1 MPRDAATRAAL
12 LAAGAAAVAAAVVL
26 LRRRTACDVE
36 PDRAMPRASAH
47 VDHLPPSPLVLPE
60 PAPTPKPTRA
70 QAAPAECAP
79 AANAAHTNSPHTVDA
94 PCPAP
99 SVAVAAAA
107 EAGAA
112 MPEEAPAVATAA
124 STTAEAS
131 GDAKAGASAAPESA
145 PPRLSPAPAA
155 QTCATG
161 APAERGASE
170 GARAKAARRAPKA
183 RKGETPGDGGG
194 AKAPTLEAATEAAAV
209 LQEIAKETNGR
220 MVAAATKAPAPE
232 AKGENGAS
240 GGAGATGDAAE
251 GSTEADVLV
260 GSVTNRCVLAQPA
273 ELQTLAVPPREASP
287 AKRGNGNGKKARA
300 KPLSSWAEA
309 FVRAMAT
316 LDGTAADAAVQ
327 AQSQLHAALAAARK
341 PGAPRDAVA
350 LTLRAIGYLLAST
363 GQLEQAR
370 VRTIAI
376 PMILIVSTI
385 TGMAMMMMMITG
397 GGVLQAR
404 ALRDASQV
412 RGE

>member
-1 MPRDAATRAAL
+1 MAAAT
-12 LAAGAAAVAAAVVL
+12 
-26 LRRRTACDVE
+26 
-36 PDRAMPRASAH
+36 
-47 VDHLPPSPLVLPE
+47 
-60 PAPTPKPTRA
+60 PT
-70 QAAPAECAP
+70 
-79 AANAAHTNSPHTVDA
+79 TV
-94 PCPAP
+94 
-99 SVAVAAAA
+99 
-107 EAGAA
+107 
-112 MPEEAPAVATAA
+112 
-124 STTAEAS
+124 EAS
-131 GDAKAGASAAPESA
+131 GDAKACASAAPESV
-145 PPRLSPAPAA
+145 PPRYSPEPAA
-155 QTCATG
+155 QTSATG
-161 APAERGASE
+161 APAERCASE

-183 RKGETPGDGGG
+183 RKSETPGDGGG

-220 MVAAATKAPAPE
+220 MVAAAAKAPASE
-232 AKGENGAS
+232 AKGKIGAA
-240 GGAGATGDAAE
+240 GGAGATGDTAAS
-251 GSTEADVLV
+251 GTEADVMM

-309 FVRAMAT
+309 FVRAMVS

-385 TGMAMMMMMITG
+385 TGMAMMMMITG